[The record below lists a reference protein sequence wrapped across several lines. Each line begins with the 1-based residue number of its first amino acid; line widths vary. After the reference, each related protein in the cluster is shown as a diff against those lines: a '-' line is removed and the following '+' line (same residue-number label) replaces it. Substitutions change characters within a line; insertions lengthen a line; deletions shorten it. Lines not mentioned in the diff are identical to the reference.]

1 MNDATPG
8 RHRTEVVEALLAP
21 LEELVA
27 LEVTLVLDFQIAFAR
42 VGEEA
47 RDVDL
52 QRVVDHEI
60 DGDLWVDSRGV
71 TTELQHGVPQRG
83 DVHQSWNASEVL
95 QYNAAGAEG
104 DLLGG
109 HVG

>member
-8 RHRTEVVEALLAP
+8 RHGTEVVETLLAP

-27 LEVTLVLDFQIAFAR
+27 LEVTLILDFQVAFAGVR
-42 VGEEA
+42 EEA

-52 QRVVDHEI
+52 HRVVDHEI

-83 DVHQSWNASEVL
+83 DVHQSWNTGEVL

-104 DLLGG
+104 NLLGG
-109 HVG
+109 HGG